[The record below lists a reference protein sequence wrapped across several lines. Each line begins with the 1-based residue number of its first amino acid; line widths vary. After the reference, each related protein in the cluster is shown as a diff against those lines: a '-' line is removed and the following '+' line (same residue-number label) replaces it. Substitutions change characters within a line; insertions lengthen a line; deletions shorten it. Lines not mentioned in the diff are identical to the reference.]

1 MNSVI
6 FLTEKMRSRKLKYES
21 ELNIKTFE
29 TQSERSYECWSSCV
43 HFLNIATMSLY
54 VRRFFDENTQKKVS
68 EIINDIKEENYKIL
82 STIDWMDDVTK

>member
-1 MNSVI
+1 
-6 FLTEKMRSRKLKYES
+6 
-21 ELNIKTFE
+21 
-29 TQSERSYECWSSCV
+29 
-43 HFLNIATMSLY
+43 MSLY